1 MIDKQNLR
9 GGLSM
14 NYQLVLIGLVVLC
27 VLLFLIQWFR
37 QVRHALRGA
46 TRPLRTHAFFN
57 WCLLI
62 VAVLAGAGVGAS
74 ANIDTEA
81 AAGRQVA
88 ESSSAK
94 PQQQS
99 SRRAKQPTSSSQAE
113 QSKAVAVNNNRQG
126 SQDQSKPAPL
136 EKQQLKLDQ
145 NGHATNNFPVPAKN
159 QLQIVDA
166 ATGDVLQTFPGQ
178 PDAGTVNYTFNKE
191 GNYYLIYTDGTLAK
205 TTVVTVSR

>member
-1 MIDKQNLR
+1 
-9 GGLSM
+9 M

-27 VLLFLIQWFR
+27 VLLFMVQWFR

-62 VAVLAGAGVGAS
+62 VAVLAGAGAS
-74 ANIDTEA
+74 TNIKTEA
-81 AAGRQVA
+81 ATSRQVA

-94 PQQQS
+94 TQ
-99 SRRAKQPTSSSQAE
+99 RAKQSSSSQAE
-113 QSKAVAVNNNRQG
+113 KSKAVAVNNSRQG

-145 NGHATNNFPVPAKN
+145 NGHAALNNFPVPAKTSSR
-159 QLQIVDA
+159 LLMRLLGMSCRRSPA
-166 ATGDVLQTFPGQ
+166 SLMRGRS
-178 PDAGTVNYTFNKE
+178 
-191 GNYYLIYTDGTLAK
+191 
-205 TTVVTVSR
+205 TTPLTRRVTTT